1 MAYGRIL
8 VCEATAKRAFSLRCC
23 THTLH
28 VKCSTIPK
36 SHKCQ
41 SWIADK
47 TKADESTLVRVA
59 GEISPVAVLSA
70 IACYQQLL
78 RLCVFFAS
86 LVRDG
91 RFGIRAATALRH
103 EVHQRNVANQALSL
117 LIRPRTHD

>member
-47 TKADESTLVRVA
+47 TRADESTLVRVA
-59 GEISPVAVLSA
+59 GEISPLAVLSA
-70 IACYQQLL
+70 NRLL
-78 RLCVFFAS
+78 STTASALHVFSSS
-86 LVRDG
+86 LVPDG
-91 RFGIRAATALRH
+91 RF
-103 EVHQRNVANQALSL
+103 HQSGY
-117 LIRPRTHD
+117 RPEARSSPKKR